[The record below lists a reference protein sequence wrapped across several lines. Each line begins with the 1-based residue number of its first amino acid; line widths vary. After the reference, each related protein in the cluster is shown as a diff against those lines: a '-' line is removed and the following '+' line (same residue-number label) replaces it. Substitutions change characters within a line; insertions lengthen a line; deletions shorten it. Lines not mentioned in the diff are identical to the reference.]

1 MLGVHAPVHAT
12 ALLPAAMS
20 GHPIP
25 ILEASDVAAL
35 LERIDVV
42 ETMRALFL
50 ALGTTRAAQPP
61 QTLTLFP
68 GGGGDFITYL
78 GALDSAG
85 VFGAKLS
92 PYIVRSGAPLITAWT
107 TLMSMD
113 TGRPVLLC
121 DAGQLTTERTGATT
135 ALAVDELARDGATRL
150 AVVGAGPIA
159 RAHIRHTRDL
169 RDWRDIRVYS
179 RSLTAHPATQATLQ
193 AMDSRIHIHHDLFA
207 AVHDADVVMLCTSSA
222 TPVLDPAMLDRPAL
236 ITSVS
241 TNAPR
246 AHEIPPEALLSMD
259 VYCDDRHGTPRSAG
273 EMHIAAEEFGWSA
286 GDIVGDLSQLVTMQV
301 TPVLSD
307 THLFFRSIG
316 LGLEDIAMAKAIADL
331 LAHAPH

>member
-1 MLGVHAPVHAT
+1 MT
-12 ALLPAAMS
+12 
-20 GHPIP
+20 GHQIP
-25 ILEASDVAAL
+25 ILEAPDVAAL
-35 LERIDVV
+35 LDRIDVV
-42 ETMRALFL
+42 ETMRTLFRSL
-50 ALGTTRAAQPP
+50 AAERATQPP

-68 GGGGDFITYL
+68 GGTGDFITYL
-78 GALDSAG
+78 GALESAG

-92 PYIVRSGAPLITAWT
+92 PYIVRTGAPLITAWT
-107 TLMSMD
+107 TLMSME

-159 RAHIRHTRDL
+159 RAHIRHTRGL
-169 RDWRDIRVYS
+169 RDWRDIRVHA
-179 RSLTAHPATQATLQ
+179 RSLAAHPAAQAALQ
-193 AMDSRIHIHHDLFA
+193 ALDPRIHIHSDLSA
-207 AVHDADVVMLCTSSA
+207 AVRDADVVMLCTSSG

-259 VYCDDRHGTPRSAG
+259 VYCDDRHGTPLSAG
-273 EMHIAAEEFGWSA
+273 EMVIAAEEFGWSA
-286 GDIVGDLSQLVTMQV
+286 DDIVGDLSQLVSMQV

-316 LGLEDIAMAKAIADL
+316 LGLEDIAMAKAVADL
-331 LAHAPH
+331 LAAAPH